1 MPFGMRAG
9 TTEANYRDGSRLAKA
24 STDFHRLKNTGITV
38 RIELAKPASHNIRGC
53 ATSVA

>member
-9 TTEANYRDGSRLAKA
+9 TTEANYRDGSRLAEA
-24 STDFHRLKNTGITV
+24 SADFHGLKNTGITV
-38 RIELAKPASHNIRGC
+38 RMELAKPTSHNIRGC